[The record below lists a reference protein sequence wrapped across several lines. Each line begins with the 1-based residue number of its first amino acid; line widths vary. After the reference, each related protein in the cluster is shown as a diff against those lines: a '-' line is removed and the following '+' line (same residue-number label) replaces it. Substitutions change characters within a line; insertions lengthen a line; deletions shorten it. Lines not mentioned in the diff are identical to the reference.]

1 MGPSRLVTFCNV
13 SDPTDIFWVHQN
25 SVDTEKPVRVVRG
38 FKNRSE
44 HGPEEGSVEAAAD
57 VVPDFN

>member
-1 MGPSRLVTFCNV
+1 MTLCNV

-38 FKNRSE
+38 FKNRSGY
-44 HGPEEGSVEAAAD
+44 GPEEGSVGAATDA
-57 VVPDFN
+57 VPDFN